1 LVFQIK
7 FPCAKVL
14 LCAIF
19 SGCVSPS
26 NLDGL
31 LSAPGESLG
40 KIQEQTRGKEEFPMR
55 EYELVFI
62 VHPDLDDTAL
72 NEVVEKVRGW
82 ITEAGGS
89 VNKVDLWG
97 KRKMAYMIRKQ
108 KEGQYVL
115 FKTQME
121 PTFGAT
127 LERNLRF
134 LEPIMRF
141 LLISVD

>member
-1 LVFQIK
+1 
-7 FPCAKVL
+7 
-14 LCAIF
+14 
-19 SGCVSPS
+19 
-26 NLDGL
+26 
-31 LSAPGESLG
+31 
-40 KIQEQTRGKEEFPMR
+40 MR

-72 NEVVEKVRGW
+72 KDVIEKVSGW

-89 VNKVDLWG
+89 VSKVDLWG
-97 KRKMAYMIRKQ
+97 KRKLAYSIRKQ

-115 FKTQME
+115 LKIQME

-134 LEPIMRF
+134 LEPVMRF
-141 LLISVD
+141 LLTSVE